1 MKLADLSTHRI
12 EGIAR
17 MGNTPFSVPL
27 FSEVNN
33 MLWQGGCPV
42 GEAPD
47 EFAYIINLY
56 PWEPYATKQHQEAH
70 IHTMYDSH
78 EIADTRLIEYLADK
92 VNDCRKKGRTLVH
105 CQAGLNRSAFI
116 TALAL
121 IRDGM
126 KAEEAIALLRQKR
139 SPAVLCNQ
147 AFEKFLLEYETL

>member
-1 MKLADLSTHRI
+1 MKLADFNSERI
-12 EGIAR
+12 EGFAR

-42 GEAPD
+42 GEAPQ

-56 PWEPYATKQHQEAH
+56 PWGVYKTNPHQESH
-70 IHTMYDSH
+70 IHTMYDSNTV
-78 EIADTRLIEYLADK
+78 ADTRLIEYLADT
-92 VNDCRKKGRTLVH
+92 VNHCRKRGRTLVH

-121 IRDGM
+121 IREGM
-126 KAEEAIALLRQKR
+126 KADEAVALLRQKR

-147 AFEKFLLEYETL
+147 AFEKFLLEYAS

>member
-1 MKLADLSTHRI
+1 MKLADFNSERI
-12 EGIAR
+12 EGLAR

-42 GEAPD
+42 GEAPQ

-56 PWEPYATKQHQEAH
+56 PWGVYKTNSTQESH
-70 IHTMYDSH
+70 IHTMYDSNTV
-78 EIADTRLIEYLADK
+78 ADTRLIEYLADT
-92 VNDCRKKGRTLVH
+92 VNHCRKRGRTLVH

-116 TALAL
+116 TVLAL

-147 AFEKFLLEYETL
+147 AFEKFLLEYAP